1 MSGKVRSTNLRQIVS
16 ATSFVQ
22 TTSTSFVD
30 LDGMSITVTGSGL
43 PVVISAHIG
52 GVYNNSNGGGLD
64 TYFQLVVD
72 GTPVASAM
80 TETTVNSVAHVAL
93 QWVTT
98 LSTASHAIK
107 VQWKAQNG
115 TSNAGY
121 TSVTRSIVVFE

>member
-98 LSTASHAIK
+98 LSTTSHAIK
-107 VQWKAQNG
+107 VQWRAQAG
-115 TSNAGY
+115 ISNAGY